1 MGNFNEH
8 LYYLMRRHGF
18 EDIEQCK
25 LFEFFLV
32 KVRDYGYSLSDA
44 TKIAKYMVKNGTS
57 FSEAKEA
64 MLSGLSDSG
73 KVLSFGFEK
82 YKCRNVI
89 AWLKKRGLDI
99 NENNIRV
106 YRRETISIKEM
117 LEEYGIT
124 DPREAQVNYD
134 RILRYASEHKGKFH
148 NNVDLVDSYMDKL
161 GNNDA
166 YKIRMIRLVDKSI
179 DYDTAAKIL
188 RFSDR
193 VKSNNPVEWVR
204 QYRESCLAAE
214 IKQKTLYT
222 QIVDLGYDKDDARR
236 IAEAARRKGN
246 TTDVV
251 EALSNYKRTHSCQQF
266 KN

>member
-1 MGNFNEH
+1 
-8 LYYLMRRHGF
+8 
-18 EDIEQCK
+18 
-25 LFEFFLV
+25 
-32 KVRDYGYSLSDA
+32 
-44 TKIAKYMVKNGTS
+44 
-57 FSEAKEA
+57 
-64 MLSGLSDSG
+64 
-73 KVLSFGFEK
+73 
-82 YKCRNVI
+82 
-89 AWLKKRGLDI
+89 
-99 NENNIRV
+99 
-106 YRRETISIKEM
+106 
-117 LEEYGIT
+117 
-124 DPREAQVNYD
+124 
-134 RILRYASEHKGKFH
+134 
-148 NNVDLVDSYMDKL
+148 MDEL
-161 GNNDA
+161 GNDDA

-193 VKSNNPVEWVR
+193 VKSTNPVEWVR

-251 EALSNYKRTHSCQQF
+251 EALSNYKRTQSCQQF